1 MNQQIILSGTGGQ
14 GILFL
19 TRFFAEAA
27 LECGLAVLTSEI
39 HGMAMRGGTVLS
51 HVKVGSFSSPLVR
64 YGQADAALI
73 MSAENVAVHEG
84 FVRPGG
90 SLYINSDR
98 PGNGFFCDASHLAA
112 ILDMPAA
119 GNVALLG
126 FAVAGGK
133 LFCDEQTAQRVLSR
147 ISSSERRE
155 ANLRI
160 FMAGYK
166 AGGSG
171 PGAI

>member
-1 MNQQIILSGTGGQ
+1 MNQQIILSGSGGQ

-27 LECGLAVLTSEI
+27 LEYGLTVLTSEI

-51 HVKVGSFSSPLVR
+51 HVKIGSFSSPLVR
-64 YGQADAALI
+64 YGQADVALI

-90 SLYINSDR
+90 SLYINSNR
-98 PGNGFFCDASHLAA
+98 PGKGLSCDASGVAA
-112 ILDMPAA
+112 TLNMPAA

-126 FAVAGGK
+126 FAVAGGQ
-133 LFCDEQTAQRVLSR
+133 LFCDEQSSRLVLSK
-147 ISSSERRE
+147 ISGPGRQEE
-155 ANLRI
+155 NLRI
-160 FMAGYK
+160 FMAGYQ
-166 AGGSG
+166 AGAH
-171 PGAI
+171 GAAAS